1 MRNRSWMV
9 CVVVAAGLAGCS
21 SGIGRPV
28 REVTAVTASDGV
40 QRVRV
45 TTHSFWFE
53 PNRIVVKRGVPVE
66 ITAKNGAFF
75 VPHNV
80 TCVAPAAGID
90 VHADAGLFHGSS
102 HARFTPT
109 EVGEYPFFCRVDAH
123 AKKGMTGTLVVTP

>member
-1 MRNRSWMV
+1 MSHRSWV
-9 CVVVAAGLAGCS
+9 GLFVGAVAVAGCS

-40 QRVRV
+40 QHVRI

-66 ITAKNGAFF
+66 IRAKNGAFF

-90 VHADAGLFHGSS
+90 VHANVGMFRGSS
-102 HARFTPT
+102 RARFTPT
-109 EVGEYPFFCRVDAH
+109 EPGEYPFFCGVDAH